1 MFHAPIPNAI
11 QKQYSQS
18 LDIYKHTQHNILSIP
33 SLDIIY
39 RICSHTCSPHFD
51 DAHGRVSPSFP
62 AWGCVVRH
70 TGSAHSERRPTK
82 RLNSNNTTHFEW
94 SERWCVLSPSEHSSN
109 PDSDVS
115 GSIFSAES
123 VCFSGCVCVYFC
135 ACLFASWNP
144 HMASL
149 NMNSIDLYNA
159 TVRVKHGARH
169 DHNGNTPRRHPGRH
183 PGKRCLAYS
192 ENNYQGC
199 QHPLAYSV
207 ANRCW
212 FALQIGATITES
224 VFCLPVT
231 KCAQLSTLRQSQF
244 IEWTLCNFVVVM
256 CDPKIMYLRL
266 SVSIYSRAL
275 EGRGGRHSY
284 EIPHQNTGEFFMP
297 DICMALEQDFKK
309 SNKHS

>member
-1 MFHAPIPNAI
+1 MFHAPIPNEI

-18 LDIYKHTQHNILSIP
+18 LDIYKHVFTAHHTINSVVGHHTQDLLTYLLTTFRWRTWSGLSVIPGMRLCCPAHWECTQRATTHKTAEQQQHNTLWMVGKMMRLVAEWAQFNSRLRRERIDILCKKC
-33 SLDIIY
+33 LFY
-39 RICSHTCSPHFD
+39 
-51 DAHGRVSPSFP
+51 
-62 AWGCVVRH
+62 
-70 TGSAHSERRPTK
+70 
-82 RLNSNNTTHFEW
+82 
-94 SERWCVLSPSEHSSN
+94 
-109 PDSDVS
+109 
-115 GSIFSAES
+115 
-123 VCFSGCVCVYFC
+123 GCVCVYFC

-183 PGKRCLAYS
+183 PGKKCLAYS
-192 ENNYQGC
+192 ENNYKGC

-207 ANRCW
+207 ADGCW

-284 EIPHQNTGEFFMP
+284 EIPHQNTGELFMP
-297 DICMALEQDFKK
+297 NICKIFARLQ
-309 SNKHS
+309 NKN